1 MNKSN
6 VRFAPWVGLHYERG
20 FCGLRILLVCE
31 SHYGG
36 KQHERPTVTPEIVK
50 ALALGERHPRA
61 TGKLSRHKHFTLI
74 MSAVQNVRKRF
85 SDTQRREFWNSVA
98 YYNFLQEFL
107 QCSRVA
113 PLAGVWQRS
122 EKAFTEVL
130 EVLAPDLIIC
140 FSLRNGNRIRSLAGS
155 VPVAVVNHPSSRFT
169 YSKVNPVIATHIAMA
184 QVQKTQAPEFF
195 SNVLFNRWLEDT
207 ASALPTPGSH
217 LSEPDKIELLAER
230 KKSMAAF
237 DGFFTDVNHKLAE

>member
-1 MNKSN
+1 MNKTT

-61 TGKLSRHKHFTLI
+61 TGKLRRHMHFTKI
-74 MSAVQNVRKRF
+74 MAAVQNVRQRF
-85 SDTQRREFWNSVA
+85 PDTQRREFWNSVA

-107 QCSRVA
+107 QGSRVA
-113 PLAGVWQRS
+113 PPPGVWKRS

-130 EVLAPDLIIC
+130 AVLAPDLIIC
-140 FSLRNGNRIRSLAGS
+140 FSVRNGNRIRSLAGS

-169 YSKVNPVIATHIAMA
+169 YSKVNPVIAAHIEMA
-184 QVQKTQAPEFF
+184 LVQKTQAPEFVR
-195 SNVLFNRWLEDT
+195 SDLFYRWCEVT
-207 ASALPTPGSH
+207 ASALPTPGSL
-217 LSEPDKIELLAER
+217 LSESDMIAILAER
-230 KKSMAAF
+230 RESMAVLDEF
-237 DGFFTDVNHKLAE
+237 LLM